1 VTDSLDNLA
10 KALAQFAQAREW
22 QPFHSPKNLAS
33 ALVVEAGELLEH
45 FQWLTEEQS
54 RALPPAQREAVAAEV
69 ADVLLYLV
77 QLASALGIDP
87 VAAAQAKMQVNA
99 QKYPVDLARGHS
111 RKYDAL

>member
-1 VTDSLDNLA
+1 
-10 KALAQFAQAREW
+10 
-22 QPFHSPKNLAS
+22 
-33 ALVVEAGELLEH
+33 
-45 FQWLTEEQS
+45 S

-69 ADVLLYLV
+69 ADVLFYLV